1 MSTPK
6 PIGYWF
12 KRIDNTLEANFAAL
26 LATEGL
32 LRRHWQIVHTL
43 SGGPLGAAGLD
54 VALAPFLNAEEP
66 TAAPYV
72 DALLDRGWVAPADAG
87 TYALTPEGVEA
98 HAKLLER
105 IQMQRAAVTAGLTD
119 DDYRT
124 LLGLLQRVSANVDA
138 FAETLR

>member
-12 KRIDNTLEANFAAL
+12 KHIDNTLEANFAAL

-43 SGGPLGAAGLD
+43 SGGPLDAAGLD
-54 VALAPFLNAEEP
+54 VALAPFLNAQEP

-72 DALLDRGWVAPADAG
+72 GALLDRGWVAPADAG

-98 HAKLLER
+98 HAKLLAR
-105 IQMQRAAVTAGLTD
+105 IRIQRAAVTAGLTD

-124 LLGLLQRVSANVDA
+124 LLDLLQRVSADVDA
-138 FAETLR
+138 FASTLR